1 MAVPAL
7 GPLQR
12 HVALVGFMGAGKST
26 LAADVALRIGRP
38 FLDLDDE
45 IERLTGSTIV
55 ELFDA
60 GEASFRSI
68 EEEIVCDALERLEPY
83 VFALGG
89 GAVLSE
95 RTRRTL
101 RERATTAFVPVAVDA
116 AWERVRSSDRPLAQ
130 DLDRFTTLW
139 EERRPLY
146 EQVADAVTH
155 DVDDIVLAA
164 AGVLVERGAL
174 PRLGELVP
182 GSAATALIS
191 DPHVA
196 GIHGMDAQLAL
207 GARLAQT
214 HELPLGEE
222 AKTLAAIDRV
232 WHELRLDR
240 GGTIVALGGGCTTDA
255 AGFAAATYLRGI
267 DWVPVPTSL
276 VAQVDAAIGGK
287 TAIDLPHGKNLVG
300 AFHWPARTVV
310 DPTLLATLPAEQ
322 RLEGMAEVV
331 KTALLAGEPLYE
343 LPDHE
348 LVRRCAAFKAAVC
361 LRDPHDHADRKQL
374 NLGHTFAHALETA
387 ARYEGLTHG
396 RAVALGLLAALR
408 LSGRDIGQVEELL
421 HPAPVKVDRDAA
433 WEAMQRDKKATAGEL
448 RLVLL
453 EEAGPAWD
461 VPVPP
466 QEVRRALDALI
477 AG

>member
-1 MAVPAL
+1 MPAL

-26 LAADVALRIGRP
+26 LAAEVALRIGRP

-45 IERLTGSTIV
+45 IERRTGSSIV
-55 ELFDA
+55 ALFQA

-68 EEEIVCDALERLEPY
+68 EEDIVCETLERPEPY
-83 VFALGG
+83 VLALGG
-89 GAVLSE
+89 GAVHSE
-95 RTRRTL
+95 RTRRAL
-101 RERATTAFVPVAVDA
+101 RERATTAFVSIAVDA
-116 AWERVRSSDRPLAQ
+116 AWERVRGSDRPLAQ
-130 DLDRFTTLW
+130 DPDRFSALW

-146 EQVADAVTH
+146 EEAGDVVAYDA
-155 DVDDIVLAA
+155 DDIVLAA

-174 PRLGELVP
+174 ARLGELVP
-182 GSAATALIS
+182 GDGAAALIS

-222 AKTLAAIDRV
+222 AKTLPAIDRV

-240 GGTIVALGGGCTTDA
+240 SGTIVALGGGCTTDA

-300 AFHWPARTVV
+300 AFHWPQRTVV
-310 DPTLLATLPAEQ
+310 DPALLETLPPEQ

-331 KTALLAGEPLYE
+331 KTALLAGEPLHE

-361 LRDPHDHADRKQL
+361 LRDPHDRADRKQL

-396 RAVALGLLAALR
+396 RAVALGLVAALR

-421 HPAPVKVDRDAA
+421 HPQPVKVDRDKA
-433 WEAMQRDKKATAGEL
+433 WEAMQRDKKATGGEL

-466 QEVRRALDALI
+466 QEVRRALDELI